1 MEMRSKRRPKEEEDE
16 EDSPRKRKKKM
27 SIYERDNL
35 GELPFDIEADDI
47 WFPINTIWLFSSSF
61 YHYIWNKE
69 KS

>member
-1 MEMRSKRRPKEEEDE
+1 MMEMRSKRRPKEEEDE

-47 WFPINTIWLFSSSF
+47 
-61 YHYIWNKE
+61 
-69 KS
+69 